1 MSLMLADILRIK
13 EERGYSVAKLSEYSG
28 VPIGTLQKLLRGDS
42 ANPRKATLDA
52 LEKVLLGDEK
62 LYPGKAY
69 TYQMDSQPRTLNQP
83 RVYGAERVYVEQG
96 EFTLQDYYALPDD
109 RRVELIDGIFY
120 DMAASSTLHQHIA
133 GLVYRWISE
142 FIEENDG
149 DCIPFISPIDVQL
162 DRSVK
167 TMIQPDV
174 IIVCDPKKVKH
185 FGIYG
190 APDFVLEVLSKSTR
204 KRDITLK
211 LMKYMEA
218 GVKEYWA
225 VDTERRILIVYLAE
239 EDAVPHIYS
248 LKGRQAYRFTGDG
261 CGLTWRRLTA
271 ALISLGIFRV
281 WRSDGISIS

>member
-1 MSLMLADILRIK
+1 MSITLADILRIK

-28 VPIGTLQKLLRGDS
+28 VPVGTLQKLLRGDS

-52 LEKVLLGDEK
+52 LEKVLFGDEK

-69 TYQMDSQPRTLNQP
+69 TYQMDSQPGLPGQP
-83 RVYGAERVYVEQG
+83 RTYGAERIYMEQG
-96 EFTLQDYYALPDD
+96 EYTLQDYYALPDD

-120 DMAASSTLHQHIA
+120 DMASPSTLHQHIA

-142 FIEENDG
+142 FIEESDG
-149 DCIPFISPIDVQL
+149 DCFPFISPIDVQL
-162 DRSVK
+162 DRDVK

-174 IIVCDPKKVKH
+174 IVVCDPQKVKH

-211 LMKYMEA
+211 LTKYMEA
-218 GVKEYWA
+218 GVREYWA
-225 VDTERRILIVYLAE
+225 IDTDRRILIVYLAE
-239 EDAVPHIYS
+239 EDALPRIYP
-248 LKGRQAYRFTGDG
+248 LKGEVGVRIYEGKLRIDLEKIDRGIEKFG
-261 CGLTWRRLTA
+261 
-271 ALISLGIFRV
+271 SLPGAERE
-281 WRSDGISIS
+281 